1 MTVTPAEVARIASLA
16 RLRLDEAETR
26 AMAEQLGSI
35 LEHVDALRGADVSD
49 ADPVPQM
56 VEPSAPLRPD
66 DLCPDALARPV
77 SDIAPRWEAP
87 FLVVPRVAAL
97 DADAAATAEEE

>member
-16 RLRLDEAETR
+16 LLRLDEAETR

-35 LEHVDALRGADVSD
+35 LEHVDALRGVDVSG
-49 ADPVPQM
+49 AGPLPVTP
-56 VEPSAPLRPD
+56 ERSAWLRPD
-66 DLCPDALARPV
+66 DVGPDALDRPV
-77 SDIAPRWEAP
+77 SDVAPRWESP

-97 DADAAATAEEE
+97 DAQAAAEEG